1 MPCWRTP
8 SPSSSAPS
16 TWGKAAQNLTD
27 LDLALAQPAI
37 PTARRVADALGW
49 AFYPLD
55 EARDVAR
62 LVFHPSGN
70 PAGEALVCDVARL
83 RGDSIEADLLA
94 RDFTINAMAF
104 ELKQPVS
111 RGKWTVELLDTRGGR
126 QDLADGVV
134 RRASPFSLAEDP
146 LRLLRGVRFMAQ
158 LGFTIEPETRTQIE
172 RMTSTV
178 RLCSAE
184 RVRDELWKM
193 LATPRPDW
201 PLAEMHSLGLLR
213 GVLPEVVELDGV
225 AQSFPH
231 HFDVYR
237 HTLRVVHQAARIR
250 EWIRGEWVQPQ
261 STWARYASQ
270 QGIQPPGA
278 SETHRA
284 WQTALEPYRLPL
296 RQHLSGVVNGGRK
309 RLDWLIWH
317 ALFHDIAKPATRS
330 TEILPNDSIRYR
342 FLDHENVGAEM
353 TAARLEALRFGRQEI
368 ALAKSVVRAHMRP
381 HHLHASFASHRISRR
396 AAYRFFRD
404 AGGVNAGFPNGIDTL
419 MLALADYQSIYR
431 EPTPPDWEGY
441 VAHVASLL
449 DFAFADDGLRRVQL
463 EPLLDGRALMQAL
476 DLAPG
481 RHIGVL
487 LARLHEAQ
495 AAEEIG
501 SADEALSLAAQWVAE
516 MDMGIV
522 DNHV

>member
-1 MPCWRTP
+1 M
-8 SPSSSAPS
+8 
-16 TWGKAAQNLTD
+16 
-27 LDLALAQPAI
+27 
-37 PTARRVADALGW
+37 
-49 AFYPLD
+49 
-55 EARDVAR
+55 
-62 LVFHPSGN
+62 
-70 PAGEALVCDVARL
+70 
-83 RGDSIEADLLA
+83 
-94 RDFTINAMAF
+94 
-104 ELKQPVS
+104 
-111 RGKWTVELLDTRGGR
+111 
-126 QDLADGVV
+126 
-134 RRASPFSLAEDP
+134 RRASSFSLAEDP
-146 LRLLRGVRFMAQ
+146 LRLLRGVRMMAQ
-158 LGFTIEPETRTQIE
+158 LGFAIEAETRTQIE

-213 GVLPEVVELDGV
+213 VVLPEVVELDGV
-225 AQSFPH
+225 VQSFPH

-237 HTLRVVHQAARIR
+237 HTLRTVHQAARIR
-250 EWIRGEWVQPQ
+250 EWIRGDWVQPE
-261 STWARYASQ
+261 STWARYQLYEGEQ

-284 WQTALEPYRLPL
+284 WQTALEPYRLRL
-296 RQHLSGVVNGGRK
+296 RQHFDGVVNGGRK

-330 TEILPNDSIRYR
+330 TEVLPNGSLRYR
-342 FLDHENVGAEM
+342 FLNHENVGAEV
-353 TAARLEALRFGRQEI
+353 TAARLEALRFGRQEA

-404 AGGVNAGFPNGIDTL
+404 AGGLSGGLNMGYPNGIDTL

-449 DFAFADDGLRRVQL
+449 DFALAEDGLRRVQV
-463 EPLLDGRALMQAL
+463 EPLVDGRALMQAL

-487 LARLHEAQ
+487 LERLREAQ
-495 AAEEIG
+495 VAGEIA
-501 SADEALSLAAQWVAE
+501 SVDEGLSLAGELVAE
-516 MDMGIV
+516 MDIG
-522 DNHV
+522 NA